1 MFKNPFTILLVAIVV
16 LLILIS
22 CLFIPI
28 LANSNSNAN
37 INFIISSQP
46 ASPPKIETITLT
58 SNFEWPAPG
67 YKTITCGFGYRV
79 APATGASTYH
89 GGIDIAAP
97 TGAKLIATFSGKVI
111 FTGFA
116 GANGYEI
123 LIENGDFTA
132 TYGHVSPNYIVKKN
146 QYVAKGEVIRQ
157 SRSF

>member
-1 MFKNPFTILLVAIVV
+1 MFKNPFTILLVSIAV

-28 LANSNSNAN
+28 MANSNTSIDFNV
-37 INFIISSQP
+37 SSQP
-46 ASPPKIETITLT
+46 TSLPKIETITLT
-58 SNFEWPAPG
+58 SNFSWPAPG

-79 APATGASTYH
+79 APTTGASTYH

-97 TGAKLIATFSGKVI
+97 TGAKLIATFAGKVI

-157 SRSF
+157 CRTF

>member
-1 MFKNPFTILLVAIVV
+1 MFKNPLTILLISIIV
-16 LLILIS
+16 LLFFIS

-28 LANSNSNAN
+28 IANSNTDIDFNVLSKTT
-37 INFIISSQP
+37 SS
-46 ASPPKIETITLT
+46 PKVETVNLT
-58 SNFEWPAPG
+58 SNFAWPAPG

-79 APATGASTYH
+79 APTTGASTYH